1 MTRSRGSGDETR
13 SATDE
18 RLLCDI
24 GDNDVAFSAFRTRG
38 EVDRITD
45 IYVFAV

>member
-1 MTRSRGSGDETR
+1 MTRSRGPDDETR

-18 RLLCDI
+18 CLLRDI
-24 GDNDVAFSAFRTRG
+24 GDNDVTFSAFRTRG
-38 EVDRITD
+38 EVYCITD